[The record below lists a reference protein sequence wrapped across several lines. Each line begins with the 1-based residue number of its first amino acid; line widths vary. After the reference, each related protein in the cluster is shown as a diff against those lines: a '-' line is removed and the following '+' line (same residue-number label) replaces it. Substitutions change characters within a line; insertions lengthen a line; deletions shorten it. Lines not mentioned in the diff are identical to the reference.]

1 MSAIFKAFVK
11 GDEEAKQQVK
21 TPSFFPESM
30 YALVK
35 EAYRD
40 LKSQIFI
47 LSAKQWQNR
56 ITENLITHVRD
67 PATGFPSL
75 LPSPA
80 V

>member
-1 MSAIFKAFVK
+1 
-11 GDEEAKQQVK
+11 
-21 TPSFFPESM
+21 M

-56 ITENLITHVRD
+56 ITENLITHVREPFKNVLAD
-67 PATGFPSL
+67 FVS
-75 LPSPA
+75 
-80 V
+80 